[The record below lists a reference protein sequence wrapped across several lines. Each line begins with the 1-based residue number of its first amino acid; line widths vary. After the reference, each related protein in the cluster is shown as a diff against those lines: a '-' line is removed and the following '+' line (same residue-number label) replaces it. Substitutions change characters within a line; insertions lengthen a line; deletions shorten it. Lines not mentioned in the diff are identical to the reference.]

1 MKSRGVKHFIHL
13 IDERKINFVTKKQLT
28 QSTLQKRYNHAQIA
42 LLLLFLMIITHQ
54 IELIIVNCCL
64 FIGCRR
70 GSNTIRFQP
79 RKHITV

>member
-42 LLLLFLMIITHQ
+42 LLLLFVMIFPSDNTSNCAYNL
-54 IELIIVNCCL
+54 ELL
-64 FIGCRR
+64 SLHRLQKGFEYY
-70 GSNTIRFQP
+70 
-79 RKHITV
+79 